1 MKKTLF
7 LALLTVLVVSCK
19 QEPGSVSGVVTVQ
32 EETIG
37 KKADLGA
44 KVYLTQENTDTL
56 HLYIEAL
63 DVQEQEK
70 IIATYKGF
78 IEEYQGLVDETN
90 KEKINERIVLMNKRI
105 DVANETIGIINKYS
119 NGKASELVK
128 DSVSFSNIGEKA
140 YAKFFNLQTDE
151 KTLKAVVD
159 GSGNYKIENV
169 APGKYSII
177 IVSARVQ
184 RTNLI
189 DSSGKVTIKP
199 IEVKSKENTTLNVD
213 LSL

>member
-37 KKADLGA
+37 QKADLGA

-78 IEEYQGLVDETN
+78 IEEYQGLVDEGN

-159 GSGNYKIENV
+159 GSGNYKIESV

-199 IEVKSKENTTLNVD
+199 IEVKSKENTTLNID

>member
-70 IIATYKGF
+70 IITTYKGF
-78 IEEYQGLVDETN
+78 IEEYQGLVDEAN

-199 IEVKSKENTTLNVD
+199 IEVKSKENTTLNID